1 MKPLNNLLCGQSAA
15 LRAHLLL
22 AYLPDMSRRSLRG
35 ALHIDLLATVLRGF
49 K

>member
-1 MKPLNNLLCGQSAA
+1 MKPLNSLLCDQSAA
-15 LRAHLLL
+15 LRAHSLLV
-22 AYLPDMSRRSLRG
+22 YLPDMSRCSLRG

>member
-15 LRAHLLL
+15 LRAYSLL
-22 AYLPDMSRRSLRG
+22 AYRVDMFRRSLRG
-35 ALHIDLLATVLRGF
+35 ALHLDLLAAVLRGF

>member
-15 LRAHLLL
+15 LRAHSLLV
-22 AYLPDMSRRSLRG
+22 YRVDMPRRSLRG

>member
-1 MKPLNNLLCGQSAA
+1 MKPLNNLLRSHYAA
-15 LRAHLLL
+15 LHARSRLV
-22 AYLPDMSRRSLRG
+22 YPIDMPRCSLRG